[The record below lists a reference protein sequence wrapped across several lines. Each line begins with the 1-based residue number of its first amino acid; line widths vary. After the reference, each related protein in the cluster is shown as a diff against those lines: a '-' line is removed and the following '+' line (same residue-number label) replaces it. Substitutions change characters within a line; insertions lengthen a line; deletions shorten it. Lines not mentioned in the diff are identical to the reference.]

1 MKLRTKILLA
11 FLTLA
16 CSLALVP
23 AASAASPNA
32 RGGLLRGEVMAIA
45 GDSITLHT
53 PRAEVTLLTD
63 EETVFEV
70 PSVEGATLD
79 DLAVGDFVVVH
90 AVRGGDGTPLARHVT
105 LIPNGSLED
114 EVLRG
119 VVSAVDGGTFQ
130 LRIREGK
137 VRVVTDES
145 TVFRIPEV
153 EGATAADLKA
163 GMPVVV
169 MGQYEGE
176 GRSFHASAVA
186 VIPGR
191 VIRRHV
197 VQGKLTAIEGSTL
210 VLTAGQDA
218 DQEKRVLTTDETT
231 FRVPG
236 VEEATIDDLK
246 LGDRIVALGHW
257 GEDEDF
263 VARSVTAIRWRPRRV
278 AVRGQ
283 VTAVGEGFL
292 TLETA
297 HRGELTFTVT
307 EETQFRIPGDDDPGL
322 EDIVLG
328 DRVGVIGYRDRD
340 GNLIARGVGKLPA
353 DARRQVTRGEVR
365 ATGFDSSPALWYIAH
380 QLEMQRQ

>member
-11 FLTLA
+11 VLTLP

-32 RGGLLRGEVMAIA
+32 RGSLLRGEVTAIA
-45 GDSITLHT
+45 GDSFTLQTPRVEVTLHT
-53 PRAEVTLLTD
+53 D
-63 EETVFEV
+63 EQTVFEV
-70 PSVEGATLD
+70 PGVEGATLD
-79 DLAVGDFVVVH
+79 DLAAGDFVVVH

-105 LIPNGSLED
+105 LIPDGSLED

-119 VVSAVDGGTFQ
+119 VVSAVDGRAFQ
-130 LRIREGK
+130 LRIRGGK
-137 VRVVTDES
+137 VRVVTDGS
-145 TVFRIPEV
+145 TVFRIPGV
-153 EGATAADLKA
+153 EDATAADLKA

-169 MGQYEGE
+169 MGQFTKEG
-176 GRSFHASAVA
+176 GGFHASAVA

-191 VIRRHV
+191 IIRRHV

-236 VEEATIDDLK
+236 VEEATIEDLK
-246 LGDRIVALGHW
+246 LGDRILALGHW
-257 GEDEDF
+257 GEDGDF
-263 VARSVTAIRWRPRRV
+263 VARSVAAIRWRPRRV

-283 VTAVGEGFL
+283 VTAVGEGFI
-292 TLETA
+292 TVETA
-297 HRGELTFTVT
+297 RRGELTFTVT

-322 EDIVLG
+322 EEIVLG
-328 DRVGVIGYRDRD
+328 DWAVVIGTQHRD
-340 GNLIARGVGKLPA
+340 GSLIARLVGKLPA
-353 DARRQVTRGEVR
+353 DAQREVK
-365 ATGFDSSPALWYIAH
+365 SN
-380 QLEMQRQ
+380 